1 MAPAQIYDIF
11 KKKFQG
17 LSEVNF
23 IHSYQQDRM
32 NTNGIYL
39 NSIIGRLYFYYDS
52 KKDTWM
58 LTNDVNLKNKALKG
72 AVKVKG
78 NPKQS

>member
-1 MAPAQIYDIF
+1 MTPAAIYDIF

-17 LSEVNF
+17 LTEANF

-32 NTNGIYL
+32 NNHGIYL
-39 NSIIGRLYFYYDS
+39 NSTIGRLYFHYDQQ
-52 KKDTWM
+52 KDTWL

-72 AVKVKG
+72 TVKVKG
-78 NPKQS
+78 DLDS